1 MKSKKKISKKKIGK
15 GQPTKFKKEFI
26 GQAFKLCQLGATDAQ
41 LADFFNVTQ
50 RTINNWKK
58 SHSDFFHTLKAA
70 KAEFDTKVEL
80 ALFQR
85 AVGYSHPEEKIF
97 NNQGE
102 ILRVTTT
109 KHYPPDT
116 TACIFWL
123 RNRKPQQWRDKV
135 EHDPSGK
142 MVIKVVRK

>member
-1 MKSKKKISKKKIGK
+1 MNKQKKEKINR
-15 GQPTKFKKEFI
+15 GQPTKFKKEFVN
-26 GQAFKLCQLGATDAQ
+26 QAFKLCQLGATDAL

-58 SHSDFFHTLKAA
+58 SHLDFFHTLKTA
-70 KAEFDTKVEL
+70 KAEFDTKVEM

-85 AVGYSHPEEKIF
+85 AIGFSHPEEKIF
-97 NNQGE
+97 NNQGK
-102 ILRVTTT
+102 IIKVPTV
-109 KHYPPDT
+109 KYYPPDT

-123 RNRKPQQWRDKV
+123 KNRKPQQWRDKV
-135 EHDPSGK
+135 EQEQSGE